1 MSCHKSQIPHVIVQD
16 YLEEPIEG
24 DNVLEFRLLYSGKIL
39 GASRNNPRPELKHE
53 IRRAFHPQLRRLW
66 LTHKELLRRLQHG
79 AFETARKHLLIIPN
93 SAKRTQAHRDYL
105 DGPHNDRH
113 TYISE
118 GIKVLGAEWQ
128 RCGYEFIPLVSSKYS
143 LRCSLDILF
152 LRPEEPGFLIESGDL
167 DNRVKTVFDALRM
180 PSTLSETAGAGPT
193 EDEKPFYCLLED
205 DKLISEVRVTTDQL
219 LLLPHERELKP
230 NDAFLVITVKT
241 KLAEFTLQ

>member
-1 MSCHKSQIPHVIVQD
+1 M
-16 YLEEPIEG
+16 
-24 DNVLEFRLLYSGKIL
+24 EFRLLYSGKVL
-39 GASRNNPRPELKHE
+39 GASRTNSRPELKHE
-53 IRRAFHPQLRRLW
+53 IRKVFHPQLRRLW
-66 LTHKELLRRLQHG
+66 ITHNELLLRLQRG
-79 AFETARKHLLIIPN
+79 AFETARQRLLAMPN
-93 SAKRTQAHRDYL
+93 SARRNEAHRDYL
-105 DGPHNDRH
+105 NGPHNDRNV
-113 TYISE
+113 YIPE

-128 RCGYEFIPLVSSKYS
+128 RCGYEFIPLVSRKYS

-180 PSTLSETAGAGPT
+180 PSTLSETAGVGPT